1 MNGFIAFG
9 IHLFGEP
16 KPIKKNSVV
25 SKEVATEFV
34 EYEQP
39 YYSQPSDESECP
51 PGG

>member
-16 KPIKKNSVV
+16 KPLNKN
-25 SKEVATEFV
+25 EVASEEGV
-34 EYEQP
+34 ESIEYEQP
-39 YYSQPSDESECP
+39 YYSQPSDESGCP